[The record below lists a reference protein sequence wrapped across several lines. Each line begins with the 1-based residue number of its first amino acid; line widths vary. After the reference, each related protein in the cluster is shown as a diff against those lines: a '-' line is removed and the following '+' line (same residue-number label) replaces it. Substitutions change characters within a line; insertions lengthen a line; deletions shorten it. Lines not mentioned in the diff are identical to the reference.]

1 MKTEK
6 IEYINSRSW
15 HKVIKGRIINIPA
28 RISKY
33 YSRKNQYSLLRNAL
47 PEFAHGNIISI
58 GYGGEISKVLDGEN
72 IKYTS
77 IDITGSPDVLCDV
90 QDMRVFKEESV
101 DTIICMSVL
110 AEVEN
115 PIKAVSEFKRI
126 LKPNGVVLL
135 YATQPFAT
143 ALINSNPKWFK
154 YDWVWIKTQ
163 AANFQLAKKMPLKKH
178 EYILVFSKVGF
189 NKVWNDINNKPKSI
203 YNPQMTYSTE
213 INHRFNKG
221 KEKSE
226 NMKLIN
232 KRKVEP
238 IYKSDPNKDVS
249 SRYPKELIY
258 FPVPYKSKRFHPT
271 QKPVELLEYLIKT
284 YTNKGMTILD
294 NTMGSG
300 STGVAAKML
309 QRNFIGIEKELNY
322 FEIAQKRI
330 DNTIIETSIFD
341 CA

>member
-126 LKPNGVVLL
+126 LKPNGFIICSTAFILPQYQEQDLYRFTKSGVRYLFRDFKEIQLNERSTYLESALVILLRTVNIGTRNEKIAGIVLL
-135 YATQPFAT
+135 PFYLLLAMLTVIGNVIIRNKTSTT
-143 ALINSNPKWFK
+143 A
-154 YDWVWIKTQ
+154 Y
-163 AANFQLAKKMPLKKH
+163 
-178 EYILVFSKVGF
+178 FSI
-189 NKVWNDINNKPKSI
+189 W
-203 YNPQMTYSTE
+203 
-213 INHRFNKG
+213 
-221 KEKSE
+221 EK
-226 NMKLIN
+226 
-232 KRKVEP
+232 
-238 IYKSDPNKDVS
+238 
-249 SRYPKELIY
+249 
-258 FPVPYKSKRFHPT
+258 
-271 QKPVELLEYLIKT
+271 
-284 YTNKGMTILD
+284 
-294 NTMGSG
+294 
-300 STGVAAKML
+300 
-309 QRNFIGIEKELNY
+309 
-322 FEIAQKRI
+322 
-330 DNTIIETSIFD
+330 
-341 CA
+341 

>member
-1 MKTEK
+1 MSTIVESTEK
-6 IEYINSRSW
+6 QPCRSTVCYAHLYHADCFDIMPKIE
-15 HKVIKGRIINIPA
+15 
-28 RISKY
+28 SK
-33 YSRKNQYSLLRNAL
+33 
-47 PEFAHGNIISI
+47 
-58 GYGGEISKVLDGEN
+58 
-72 IKYTS
+72 S
-77 IDITGSPDVLCDV
+77 IDLILADLPYNSTDLSWDKQPINL
-90 QDMRVFKEESV
+90 QLLEKEY
-101 DTIICMSVL
+101 M
-110 AEVEN
+110 
-115 PIKAVSEFKRI
+115 RI
-126 LKPNGVVLL
+126 LKDTGTLIL
-135 YATQPFAT
+135 SCQFPFSFV
-143 ALINSNPKWFK
+143 IGQFFSKIYRHRFI
-154 YDWVWIKTQ
+154 WVKDKC
-163 AANFQLAKKMPLKKH
+163 ANFISAKCQPLKNT
-178 EYILVFSKVGF
+178 EDILVFSKVGF

-238 IYKSDPNKDVS
+238 IFKSDPNKDVS

-258 FPVPYKSKRFHPT
+258 FPVPYKSKRLHPT

-284 YTNKGMTILD
+284 YTNKGMTVLD

-341 CA
+341 CV